1 MPELTINDVTKTLK
15 DAAYVAVGFG
25 VLAVQRAQVRRRE
38 LEKRFEVSGGQLR
51 DQLAKVADEV
61 EERLEPVVEAVDA
74 QLDQL
79 EVYLPDQ
86 AKVFL
91 RQARTTAKE
100 AGAQLRQRAAAKPAS
115 TGAGAVKTNGSAAA

>member
-1 MPELTINDVTKTLK
+1 MPEITINDVTRTLK

-25 VLAVQRAQVRRRE
+25 VIAVQRAQVRRRE
-38 LEKRFEVSGGQLR
+38 LEKHFEVSGEALR
-51 DQLAKVADEV
+51 EQLARVADEV

-79 EVYLPDQ
+79 EVLLPDQ
-86 AKVFL
+86 AKVLL

-100 AGAQLRQRAAAKPAS
+100 AGAQLRQRATPR
-115 TGAGAVKTNGSAAA
+115 TDGSAAA

>member
-51 DQLAKVADEV
+51 EQLARVAEEV

-79 EVYLPDQ
+79 EGYLPDG

-100 AGAQLRQRAAAKPAS
+100 AGAQIRQRIPAEAATPHVNGNGAAA
-115 TGAGAVKTNGSAAA
+115 